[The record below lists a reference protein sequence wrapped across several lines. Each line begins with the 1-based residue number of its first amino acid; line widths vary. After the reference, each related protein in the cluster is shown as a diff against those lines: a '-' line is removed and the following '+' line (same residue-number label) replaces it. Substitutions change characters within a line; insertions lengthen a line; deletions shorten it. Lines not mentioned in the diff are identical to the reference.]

1 MWRAQSDPQFVLS
14 GPFKDLVITV
24 LDRIFEEFFSRS
36 LAEPTFLDD
45 VWAEVEEDPEDL
57 FFIKW
62 SEPFENYSTRDKTVL
77 LSRVLRAL
85 LDPTEPAPPFSHCY
99 ESTMFAIIESIEV
112 SVEEEIENAVDVVD
126 AGGDPYEIRRLV
138 SLTEKE
144 YVDYGEYGQHIDYTS
159 HDMDQWTN
167 VVEVLAKIVL
177 RNLDFL
183 ESGAA
188 EIVADTDPQK
198 VASLKAI
205 LGLNEGYYVDH
216 VGLVSHAEFLTA
228 IDYLLQTFNNK

>member
-1 MWRAQSDPQFVLS
+1 MWRAQSNPQFVLS

-62 SEPFENYSTRDKTVL
+62 SEPFENYSTRDKIVL

-99 ESTMFAIIESIEV
+99 ESTMFAIIELIEV
-112 SVEEEIENAVDVVD
+112 TVEEEIEHAEDTVADGN
-126 AGGDPYEIRRLV
+126 DPYEVRRLV

-144 YVDYGEYGQHIDYTS
+144 YIDYGEFGAHIDYTS
-159 HDMDQWTN
+159 HDMDQWSS
-167 VVEVLAKIVL
+167 VIEVLAKIVL
-177 RNLDFL
+177 HNLDFL

-188 EIVADTDPQK
+188 ELVADADPQK
-198 VASLKAI
+198 VASLKNI
-205 LGLNEGYYVDH
+205 LGLNEEYYVDH
-216 VGLVSHAEFLTA
+216 VGLVPHDEFLTA
-228 IDYLLQTFNNK
+228 VDYLLQAFNNK